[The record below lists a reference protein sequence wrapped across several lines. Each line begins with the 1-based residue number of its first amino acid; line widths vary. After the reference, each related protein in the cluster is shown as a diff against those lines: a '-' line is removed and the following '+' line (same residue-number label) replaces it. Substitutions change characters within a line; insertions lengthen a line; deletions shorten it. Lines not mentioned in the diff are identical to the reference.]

1 MKVVK
6 EDSIVTFD
14 YVGKLKDGK
23 VFDSTEGKKPFKVAL
38 GKKAIIPGLEDAL
51 IGREENEEFDVDIK
65 SDDAYGPRQEGLS
78 QEIPIDFLPEEI
90 PKEEGVVM
98 QLNYPDG
105 KAVLATITK
114 VDKDKVT
121 VDMNHPLAGEDVS
134 FHVKILK
141 VEDQQNQSN
150 D

>member
-6 EDSIVTFD
+6 EDSVVTFD

-51 IGREENEEFDVDIK
+51 IGRKENEEFDVDIK

-78 QEIPIDFLPEEI
+78 QEIPMDILPKDI

-114 VDKDKVT
+114 VEKDKVT

-141 VEDQQNQSN
+141 VEEPQNN